1 MKKYV
6 RYLLVLL
13 MCSSLTGVKAQT
25 TFPFDGIRYCLD
37 GSEAQVFDGRYYS
50 ESKLIIP
57 NSVWY
62 NGIKYPVT
70 SIRYHAFYECKSLTE
85 VTIPNSV
92 TTIGNGAF
100 DSCTGLQKVIWN
112 ARNADYYNGLS
123 YDSPFSNCDRLTDFV
138 FGEEVEYI
146 PDYLCFQL
154 TSLKKLVIGNS
165 VTTIGMWAF
174 YECTGLTE
182 VTISNSV
189 TTIGYKAFDGCT
201 GLQKVIWNAR
211 NAQDLQYVY
220 DNPIFPDCNQL
231 TDFVFGEEV
240 EHIPDFLCNNLRL
253 LNTIVIPNSVTTIG
267 DGAFNSCTGLTE
279 VTIPNSVT
287 SIGSSAFSGCTGLTE
302 VTIPNSVTTIGNGAF
317 DSCTGLQKVI
327 WNARNAQDLQDVLYD
342 NPIFPD
348 CDQLTDFVFGEEVEH
363 IPGHLCYKLR
373 LLNTIIIPNSVT
385 AIGERAFSGCTG
397 LTTMSIGN
405 SVTAIGERAFYNCSG
420 LQTVIWNARNVQDLQ
435 YDVFNNILPFSGCD
449 RLTDFVFGEEVEY
462 IPDYL
467 CYQLTSL
474 KKLVIGNSVTT
485 IGMWAFYEC
494 TGLTEVTI
502 SNSVTTIGER
512 AFDSCTGLTEVTIP
526 NSVTTIGQLAFN
538 SCTGLQKVTIGNSVT
553 AIGYGAFD
561 SCSGLTEVTIP
572 NSVTTIGNFAFTSCT
587 GLQKV
592 TIGNSVTAIGD
603 GAFDSCTGLQKVIWN
618 ARNAQDLQDVL
629 YDNPIFPDCDQL
641 TDFVFGEEVEH
652 IPAYLCY
659 QLASLKKLVIGNS
672 VTSIGKMAF
681 SSCTGLTEVTIPNS
695 VTTIGDGAF
704 NSCTGLTEVTI
715 PNSVT
720 TIGDGAFSG
729 CTGLTEVTIP
739 NSVTSIGYVAFSGC
753 TGLQKV
759 IWNTRNAQCLQ
770 DKFIWSPFKNCD
782 RLTDFIFGEE
792 VEHIPDYLCYNLTL
806 LNTIVIPNSV
816 TTIGERAFSECRG
829 LQKVTIGN
837 SVTAIGYGAFDS
849 CSGLTEVS
857 IPNSVTSIGY
867 LAFYSC
873 SGLQKVTIGNSV
885 TNIGSSAFDSCSG
898 LQKVTIGNSVTNIG
912 SSAFDSCSGLTE
924 VSIPNSVTNIENNAF
939 NGCTQMESV
948 TIGEKVESIG
958 ESAFAK
964 CNNLT
969 AVISKAMTPPQIW
982 ATTFDDYAMTLY
994 VPAGCKPKYAEAEYW
1009 NNFTDIR
1016 ETGVTLHTVTANA
1029 TDETMGYVTGG
1040 GEYPQGSTATLVAVP
1055 FGQNYFVRWNDG
1067 NTDNPRTITVTG
1079 DMTFTAE
1086 FAPAGSAVETLE
1098 NGERGIYATGRTL
1111 HVENGGES
1119 YRVYTAAGRLV
1130 YTGNDSS
1137 VTLSAPGM
1145 YIVHTGDRSQKVA
1158 VK

>member
-112 ARNADYYNGLS
+112 ARNIQDPQIFNQ
-123 YDSPFSNCDRLTDFV
+123 PFSGCDRLTDFV

-146 PDYLCFQL
+146 PNYLCFQL

-267 DGAFNSCTGLTE
+267 QLAFNSCTGLQK
-279 VTIPNSVT
+279 VTI
-287 SIGSSAFSGCTGLTE
+287 G
-302 VTIPNSVTTIGNGAF
+302 
-317 DSCTGLQKVI
+317 
-327 WNARNAQDLQDVLYD
+327 
-342 NPIFPD
+342 
-348 CDQLTDFVFGEEVEH
+348 
-363 IPGHLCYKLR
+363 
-373 LLNTIIIPNSVT
+373 
-385 AIGERAFSGCTG
+385 
-397 LTTMSIGN
+397 
-405 SVTAIGERAFYNCSG
+405 
-420 LQTVIWNARNVQDLQ
+420 
-435 YDVFNNILPFSGCD
+435 
-449 RLTDFVFGEEVEY
+449 
-462 IPDYL
+462 
-467 CYQLTSL
+467 
-474 KKLVIGNSVTT
+474 
-485 IGMWAFYEC
+485 
-494 TGLTEVTI
+494 
-502 SNSVTTIGER
+502 NSVTTIGER
-512 AFDSCTGLTEVTIP
+512 AFSECRGLQKVTIG
-526 NSVTTIGQLAFN
+526 NSVTTIGNFAFT

-561 SCSGLTEVTIP
+561 SCSGLTEITIP
-572 NSVTTIGNFAFTSCT
+572 NAVTTIG
-587 GLQKV
+587 V
-592 TIGNSVTAIGD
+592 
-603 GAFDSCTGLQKVIWN
+603 W
-618 ARNAQDLQDVL
+618 
-629 YDNPIFPDCDQL
+629 
-641 TDFVFGEEVEH
+641 
-652 IPAYLCY
+652 
-659 QLASLKKLVIGNS
+659 
-672 VTSIGKMAF
+672 AF

-695 VTTIGDGAF
+695 VTTIEGYAF
-704 NSCTGLTEVTI
+704 TRCTGLKT
-715 PNSVT
+715 
-720 TIGDGAFSG
+720 
-729 CTGLTEVTIP
+729 
-739 NSVTSIGYVAFSGC
+739 
-753 TGLQKV
+753 
-759 IWNTRNAQCLQ
+759 
-770 DKFIWSPFKNCD
+770 
-782 RLTDFIFGEE
+782 
-792 VEHIPDYLCYNLTL
+792 
-806 LNTIVIPNSV
+806 
-816 TTIGERAFSECRG
+816 
-829 LQKVTIGN
+829 VTIGN
-837 SVTAIGYGAFDS
+837 SVT
-849 CSGLTEVS
+849 
-857 IPNSVTSIGY
+857 
-867 LAFYSC
+867 
-873 SGLQKVTIGNSV
+873 TIEDG
-885 TNIGSSAFDSCSG
+885 
-898 LQKVTIGNSVTNIG
+898 
-912 SSAFDSCSGLTE
+912 
-924 VSIPNSVTNIENNAF
+924 AF

-1040 GEYPQGSTATLVAVP
+1040 GEYPQGSTATLIAVP

-1079 DMTFTAE
+1079 NMTFTAE

-1145 YIVHTGDRSQKVA
+1145 YIVRTGDRSQKVA